1 MKYAE
6 EFRKFVDV
14 RKRNPDRNCTL
25 DDKKKLYE
33 ELEKLLKDY
42 DDEGSEYKIDA
53 YFSTN
58 KNQKRSAQLIMIEFN
73 KYLEKHNLEPFDGI
87 PDLYSFRFHDT
98 DTERKLVL
106 LKELHNTSSVKKLAA
121 KMKLKPR
128 TIRSYINEFENGF
141 EFLDTHIKVQV
152 QRTSRKDYCLSTA
165 HPIFMA
171 LNSTELHHLMTYLD
185 KSSDPIVRSIGDL
198 VYSQMSD
205 YAKTYICPNVKDK
218 FKTEVSD
225 FIDEY
230 KAMYN
235 KDNIYKIGYLQK
247 ASSRR
252 DTVYFPFEYWDD
264 EDNRH
269 RCKGS
274 YLEDSYE
281 DGICY
286 LNIDTKEEG
295 RIKLPADEVLF
306 DFEKEFV
313 YRKRFD

>member
-42 DDEGSEYKIDA
+42 DDEGSEYKIDL

-58 KNQKRSAQLIMIEFN
+58 KNQKRSAQLIMQEFN
-73 KYLEKHNLEPFDGI
+73 DYLEKHDLEPFDGI

-106 LKELHNTSSVKKLAA
+106 LKELHNTSSVKSLAD
-121 KMKLKPR
+121 KMKLSPR

-141 EFLDTHIKVQV
+141 EFLNTKIEVQV

-185 KSSDPIVRSIGDL
+185 KSSDPIVRHIGDL

-205 YAKTYICPNVKDK
+205 YAKKYICPNMEDK
-218 FKTEVSD
+218 FKTGVSD

-230 KAMYN
+230 EAM
-235 KDNIYKIGYLQK
+235 DNRDNEYTIGYLLK
-247 ASSRR
+247 ATYRGDSMS
-252 DTVYFPFEYWDD
+252 FPFEYWDD
-264 EDNRH
+264 DGNHHKCNGLSVDDCR
-269 RCKGS
+269 
-274 YLEDSYE
+274 E
-281 DGICY
+281 DGIRY
-286 LNIDTKEEG
+286 LIIDTKEEG
-295 RIKLPADEVLF
+295 RIKLAAEDVLF
-306 DFEKEFV
+306 DFEKKCLYKE
-313 YRKRFD
+313 RFD